1 MLAFSAVRRDVT
13 ILSGRCS
20 SLPAASLLLLLLING
35 SRMMINAQARSETR
49 LLANRLCYRILL
61 I

>member
-1 MLAFSAVRRDVT
+1 VRRDVT
-13 ILSGRCS
+13 SVSDRCS
-20 SLPAASLLLLLLING
+20 SLPAASLLLLLLLALING
-35 SRMMINAQARSETR
+35 SRMMINARSETR